1 MPVADLEERLQS
13 LLATLEECQATLA
26 GEGSSETAKLL
37 SLAILELRME
47 RYGVTDSELK
57 AVCDAMVPGDAP
69 GASNAGKLLRP
80 YLRVVK

>member
-1 MPVADLEERLQS
+1 MVVVFTVSVVNDSRMLVFGWPARP
-13 LLATLEECQATLA
+13 
-26 GEGSSETAKLL
+26 EGSSETAKLL

-69 GASNAGKLLRP
+69 GESKAGKLLRP